1 MAAKFDDIMTQLRN
15 RQFAPVYLLMG
26 TEPFF
31 IDVISKYIENNVMD
45 EADRDF
51 NQQVF
56 YGKDS
61 RPDEVIASAKQF
73 PFGSDYRVVILKEAK
88 DLPNFEHLIPYF
100 QQPQSSTIFVVCY
113 KYGTIRATQLKNCD
127 KAMVTFTSEA
137 VKDYQV
143 AAWAQSQAAKHHFK
157 LNNQA
162 ANIISEHIGND
173 LSRIDNEFEKL
184 KIFLPE
190 GAEITPEIVEKH
202 VGISKEYNIFELQN
216 ALGERN
222 VNKTLAI
229 CINFVQHV
237 KENPIVKTVAML
249 FPFFNKLLAYKLLV
263 DKSKENVAKIF
274 GSNAFIADKNAAYAM
289 KYSVAQLQ
297 KIISL
302 LREYD
307 VKAKGVDN
315 DAPDEE
321 LLKEMIYRILH
332 Q

>member
-1 MAAKFDDIMTQLRN
+1 MAAKFDEIMTQLRN

-26 TEPFF
+26 AEPFF
-31 IDVISKYIENNVMD
+31 IDEISKYIENNVMD

-61 RPDEVIASAKQF
+61 TPDEVVASAKQF

-88 DLPNFEHLIPYF
+88 TLQNFDQLIPYF
-100 QQPQSSTIFVVCY
+100 RQPQQSTILVVCY
-113 KYGTIRATQLKNCD
+113 KYGTVKATQLKNCD

-143 AAWAQSQAAKHHFK
+143 AAWAQSQATKHHFT

-173 LSRIDNEFEKL
+173 LSRINNEFEKL

-202 VGISKEYNIFELQN
+202 IGISKEYNIFELQN

-222 VNKTLAI
+222 VQKAMAI
-229 CINFVQHV
+229 CLNFAQNV

-249 FPFFNKLLAYKLLV
+249 FPFYNKLLAYNLLA
-263 DKSKENVAKIF
+263 DKSKENVAAIF
-274 GSNAFIADKNAAYAM
+274 GGNAYIANKNAAYAL
-289 KYSVAQLQ
+289 KYSQAQLRN
-297 KIISL
+297 IISL

-332 Q
+332 